1 MPLHRDRRATPQ
13 SVKSG
18 PPLRGR
24 PEKPAGVRRKDCTG
38 NHPALHLDPTRRLF
52 PGDHGVQTW
61 SSKGLRWPG
70 YISKSS

>member
-24 PEKPAGVRRKDCTG
+24 PEKPAGGRRETCTG
-38 NHPALHLDPTRRLF
+38 DRPALRLAPTRRAS
-52 PGDHGVQTW
+52 PSDHGVQTW
-61 SSKGLRWPG
+61 SNKGLG
-70 YISKSS
+70 Q